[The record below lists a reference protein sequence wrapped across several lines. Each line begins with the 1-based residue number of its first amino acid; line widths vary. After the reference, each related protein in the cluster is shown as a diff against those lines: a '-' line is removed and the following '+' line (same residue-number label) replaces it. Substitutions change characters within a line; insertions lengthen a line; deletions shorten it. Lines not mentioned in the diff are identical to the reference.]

1 MAKSVECAYGHRLLP
16 VIDGLFLCECS
27 STGPLSSRMGIAD
40 ACRQM
45 IDKQYGSFAQY
56 RRQMEK
62 QTEDRKAERSLNR
75 TSPTSS
81 IRLDRNSPKPVGTG
95 REDA

>member
-27 STGPLSSRMGIAD
+27 STGPLSSRLGIAD
-40 ACRQM
+40 ACREL

-56 RRQMEK
+56 RRRME
-62 QTEDRKAERSLNR
+62 QQAEDKKTKKSD
-75 TSPTSS
+75 TGTTPTSS
-81 IRLDRNSPKPVGTG
+81 IRLDRNPPKPVGTG
-95 REDA
+95 REGA